1 MRKPSLDIGI
11 WFPFGNVGYAFQSGF
26 PIRGHPYTLGDPTF
40 WTFASATK
48 HNRLTKNI
56 PSRRRGQSMSYR
68 LGGIHMSHYSYLPP
82 RIIKDLTATEG
93 GARDRLWVE
102 LADAFNS
109 NKLTAWEA
117 ELQKFLQKSW
127 KALFIIHA
135 FTNAIELDILDGSGR
150 ATVGLASC
158 SAV

>member
-1 MRKPSLDIGI
+1 
-11 WFPFGNVGYAFQSGF
+11 
-26 PIRGHPYTLGDPTF
+26 
-40 WTFASATK
+40 
-48 HNRLTKNI
+48 
-56 PSRRRGQSMSYR
+56 
-68 LGGIHMSHYSYLPP
+68 
-82 RIIKDLTATEG
+82 
-93 GARDRLWVE
+93 LWVE